1 MCELIH
7 TADTIFGVNIPATP
21 TPVVARRNSVAR
33 LVGERGHV
41 VIADLAAELGV
52 SEMTVRR
59 DVAHLAAEQRV
70 IPFHGGVRSPQ
81 PDMLAG
87 SLGVRLGK
95 EAITKT
101 RIAQRAAELVSDGDV
116 IAIDAGSTAAK
127 LAQQLTGRAGLRV
140 VTASVPVITAF
151 LDADAVELIALGGA
165 LRRETQSFTGPSVVA
180 AALELQVETYFLGAA
195 ALSPRGAFDVT
206 DIDAVV
212 KREFARVATRVISL
226 ADSTKFAK
234 RAMSRICG
242 WDAIDVLITDDRIDE
257 ESLAMLRGNDVDVIL
272 VAAGRH

>member
-1 MCELIH
+1 M
-7 TADTIFGVNIPATP
+7 
-21 TPVVARRNSVAR
+21 
-33 LVGERGHV
+33 
-41 VIADLAAELGV
+41 VIAELALELGV

-70 IPFHGGVRSPQ
+70 VAFHGGVRSAQ
-81 PDMLAG
+81 LDMLPGPFGDRFGEESVA
-87 SLGVRLGK
+87 
-95 EAITKT
+95 KT
-101 RIAQRAAELVSDGDV
+101 LIAQRAAELVSDGDV

-127 LAQQLTGRAGLRV
+127 LAQHLTARAGLRV

-151 LDADAVELIALGGA
+151 VESDAIELVALGGT

-180 AALELQVETYFLGAA
+180 AAIELQVETYFLGAA

-212 KREFARVATRVISL
+212 TREFTRVATRVIAL
-226 ADSTKFAK
+226 VDSTKFGK

-242 WDAIDVLITDDRIDE
+242 WDSIDVLITDDRIDDV
-257 ESLAMLRGNDVDVIL
+257 SLAMVRGNDVEVIL
-272 VAAGRH
+272 VAAERH